1 VVSISTALPSGGRV
15 CTAPRLRQSLA
26 ALVSGYGL
34 NEKPGYGLNEK
45 RGYGLNEKPGYGLNE
60 KRGYGLNEKPGY
72 GLNEKRGYGLNE
84 KRGYGLNE
92 KLKARRRLI
101 LLPCSLASIRPSKFA
116 QPANFL
122 KSDPADVR

>member
-1 VVSISTALPSGGRV
+1 MVSISIALPSGGRV

-45 RGYGLNEKPGYGLNE
+45 
-60 KRGYGLNEKPGY
+60 PGY

-84 KRGYGLNE
+84 KRGYGLNQKRGYVLNE
-92 KLKARRRLI
+92 RIMSRISLI

>member
-45 RGYGLNEKPGYGLNE
+45 
-60 KRGYGLNEKPGY
+60 
-72 GLNEKRGYGLNE
+72 
-84 KRGYGLNE
+84 
-92 KLKARRRLI
+92 LKARRRLI

>member
-1 VVSISTALPSGGRV
+1 MVSISTALPSGGRV

-26 ALVSGYGL
+26 ALVS
-34 NEKPGYGLNEK
+34 
-45 RGYGLNEKPGYGLNE
+45 GYGLNEKPGYGLNE